1 MRKGYRHAN
10 LAALNDVRSGLGS
23 REAANAYVGY
33 HGEIQADL
41 RRMSVAAP
49 DDSSLITTQ
58 DLSALTPDAMVG
70 FAADCVET
78 ASRFFNGNGDIER
91 LKGDLPDTVWTAI
104 QVVRRNRSDIDA
116 INGAREAAAR
126 GAEWIRTKSHTDDRH
141 RDSRYEGV
149 GDETS
154 PAEDDAYETLYIICR
169 AAVAL
174 ADAASAVAKS
184 ESPII
189 PTKEVS
195 GLVMEA
201 SRRFGG
207 ANNYWNDDYS
217 REVPRVLEKTR
228 IEVGGHFANAALLNR
243 DRLLQL
249 LPFEDPPNELIQ
261 VAGTISS
268 ELIAHLQK
276 HPEDLY
282 DIRPRQF
289 EELIA
294 EVLASFGWQVELT
307 PTSKDGG
314 YDVYAITKDRAAGVT
329 SSWIIECKK
338 YGRESKVGVD
348 IVRALYGIRNTLQVG
363 GAMLATTTHFTRDAV
378 TFRNE
383 KASRYDLHLKDYE
396 GVLEWIN
403 RYRPN
408 PNGRLYIAR

>member
-1 MRKGYRHAN
+1 M
-10 LAALNDVRSGLGS
+10 
-23 REAANAYVGY
+23 
-33 HGEIQADL
+33 
-41 RRMSVAAP
+41 
-49 DDSSLITTQ
+49 
-58 DLSALTPDAMVG
+58 
-70 FAADCVET
+70 
-78 ASRFFNGNGDIER
+78 
-91 LKGDLPDTVWTAI
+91 
-104 QVVRRNRSDIDA
+104 
-116 INGAREAAAR
+116 
-126 GAEWIRTKSHTDDRH
+126 
-141 RDSRYEGV
+141 
-149 GDETS
+149 
-154 PAEDDAYETLYIICR
+154 
-169 AAVAL
+169 
-174 ADAASAVAKS
+174 AKS

-276 HPEDLY
+276 HPEELY

-307 PTSKDGG
+307 PASKDGG
-314 YDVYAITKDRAAGVT
+314 YDVYAITKDTAAGIT